1 MDGVDT
7 EHHTRTHIYIALST
21 ICLSTWVMKTNTT
34 YRPMLFFGE
43 RKGATRSRGKARQGK
58 ARQGKARRGKQQVKK
73 STEELLQAH
82 DTKAKYHKKRVSSVN
97 SLYVDQNTIDREN
110 RESMNLNR
118 HMWTEM
124 HSET

>member
-58 ARQGKARRGKQQVKK
+58 AWKTTSKKKHRG
-73 STEELLQAH
+73 TAAGTY
-82 DTKAKYHKKRVSSVN
+82 DTKAKYHKK
-97 SLYVDQNTIDREN
+97 
-110 RESMNLNR
+110 
-118 HMWTEM
+118 
-124 HSET
+124 